1 MFIEVAHKRAIY
13 ALIKNSAFVNFTL
26 FIKRYPSQLIEKV
39 RVFCQKRRK
48 KMAVLD
54 HETPVKYSKL
64 IVVTILSINI
74 TKRLLHAWTRLTKLR
89 PLRHA

>member
-1 MFIEVAHKRAIY
+1 
-13 ALIKNSAFVNFTL
+13 
-26 FIKRYPSQLIEKV
+26 
-39 RVFCQKRRK
+39 
-48 KMAVLD
+48 MAVLD